1 MASAQ
6 PRLGGY
12 LLERRLAGGGT
23 AELLLARR
31 EGGPP
36 VVIKRLL
43 PQYQADPEHARMF
56 LNEARL
62 SLRFDHPHIVRTYEL
77 GTDPATGQPFMVME
91 HLDGP
96 DLRTLLRT
104 VLERGHR
111 VSAGVAAELML
122 QTLDGLGYAHGL
134 MDADGRPLSIVHRDV
149 SLANVVVTTDGVAKL
164 IDFGIVRAQI
174 NEGDTRTGEL
184 KGSVAYMSP
193 EQIGGRALDGRAD
206 LFAVGV
212 CLYELVTGVHPFR
225 RSHELATFN
234 AILDEQPAPLSK
246 WGRADVAEVEE
257 VIRGALA
264 KRSDGRYPS
273 AAVMRQA
280 LQAVPDV
287 ADRATV
293 AALVRTVYTSPF
305 EPESLPSWAVDGETE
320 TVLPRAPERST
331 AATLPVHDVNF
342 DGHTVVDTTR
352 SSGEHDTA
360 MGPQVPLPDALFG
373 LEATLPPPAP
383 RGAGPRRGL
392 VVAAPARVRRRHAGR
407 DAAAARPVARRDRR
421 AAARCDRH
429 HRADAA
435 PRPARAARASAAHA
449 RASPPAARAAVGAP
463 PRAARAADRGVV
475 GGAVRAVDGAA
486 GQPAARHAQRSLRGA
501 RFRRLLEALAA
512 SRRGA

>member
-1 MASAQ
+1 MTLTERWPKPEAMASDQ

-77 GTDPATGQPFMVME
+77 GTDAATGQPFMVME

-104 VLERGHR
+104 VQERGHR
-111 VSAGVAAELML
+111 ISAGVAAQLML
-122 QTLDGLGYAHGL
+122 QTLDGLAYAHAL
-134 MDADGRPLSIVHRDV
+134 TDADGTPLAVVHRDI

-225 RSHELATFN
+225 RNHELATFN

-246 WGRADVAEVEE
+246 WTVSSLAELEE

-264 KRSDGRYPS
+264 KTRDGRYPS
-273 AAVMRQA
+273 ARVMSQA
-280 LQAVPDV
+280 LRAVPEL
-287 ADRATV
+287 ADQAAV
-293 AALVRTVYTSPF
+293 AALVRTVYTSPL
-305 EPESLPSWAVDGETE
+305 EPVSLPTWAVDGETE
-320 TVLPRAPERST
+320 TVRPDEPGLDQDLTMRAPDDS
-331 AATLPVHDVNF
+331 F
-342 DGHTVVDTTR
+342 DGHTLVDSAR

-360 MGPQVPLPDALFG
+360 VSAAVPLPEG
-373 LEATLPPPAP
+373 LDTTLPPPAP
-383 RGAGPRRGL
+383 RGVVTRRTHGI
-392 VVAAPARVRRRHAGR
+392 VASG
-407 DAAAARPVARRDRR
+407 
-421 AAARCDRH
+421 
-429 HRADAA
+429 
-435 PRPARAARASAAHA
+435 ASAADTLDQTLPPPDPIATTAPTLPPALRALRA
-449 RASPPAARAAVGAP
+449 RSTPKPARPSPPPTAQSGLQLLLLVLLIVLLVMSLVALWTGRLDGLLPWTSRAR
-463 PRAARAADRGVV
+463 
-475 GGAVRAVDGAA
+475 
-486 GQPAARHAQRSLRGA
+486 
-501 RFRRLLEALAA
+501 
-512 SRRGA
+512 

>member
-1 MASAQ
+1 MTSAL

-31 EGGPP
+31 DGGPP
-36 VVIKRLL
+36 VVLKRLL

-62 SLRFDHPHIVRTYEL
+62 SLRFAHPNIVRTYAVES
-77 GTDPATGQPFMVME
+77 DPTSGQPFMVME

-96 DLRTLLRT
+96 DLRTLLRS

-111 VSAGVAAELML
+111 VPAGVAAQLML
-122 QTLDGLGYAHGL
+122 QTLDALAYAHAL
-134 MDADGRPLSIVHRDV
+134 ADPDGTPLGVVHRDV
-149 SLANVVVTTDGVAKL
+149 SLANVVVTMDGVAKL

-225 RSHELATFN
+225 RAHELATFN

-246 WGRADVAEVEE
+246 WAPTHPPELEE

-264 KRSDGRYPS
+264 KPRDGRYPS
-273 AAVMRQA
+273 ARTMRQA
-280 LQAVPDV
+280 LEAVPGV
-287 ADRATV
+287 ADPAAV

-305 EPESLPSWAVDGETE
+305 EAPSLPSWAADGETE
-320 TVLPRAPERST
+320 TLGPREPGLDQDL
-331 AATLPVHDVNF
+331 TLRVPDEGF
-342 DGHTVVDTTR
+342 DGHTITDGAR

-360 MGPQVPLPDALFG
+360 VSTAVTLPRG
-373 LEATLPPPAP
+373 LDATLPPLE
-383 RGAGPRRGL
+383 PRRYITAPA
-392 VVAAPARVRRRHAGR
+392 VRAAPAAVHGAL
-407 DAAAARPVARRDRR
+407 
-421 AAARCDRH
+421 
-429 HRADAA
+429 
-435 PRPARAARASAAHA
+435 ASAADTLDQTLPPPDPIA
-449 RASPPAARAAVGAP
+449 TATPTLPPALRA
-463 PRAARAADRGVV
+463 
-475 GGAVRAVDGAA
+475 
-486 GQPAARHAQRSLRGA
+486 LRGRPPHTPEPA
-501 RFRRLLEALAA
+501 RPPTAPLTGLHLLLLLMLIVLLALSLVALWTGRLDGLLPWPPSA
-512 SRRGA
+512 R